1 MKIYRIHALICAGAQ
16 CLAAGGNGFKDAL
29 KDELKKYNLEEEVRV
44 VETGCMGAC
53 QLGPLLVV
61 YPEGIM
67 YTNVEAKDA
76 KEIVEEHFLKGRP
89 VKRLMWKKEGKEE
102 FPGLKDIPFFAKQT
116 KVVLR
121 NCGLINPEDINE
133 YIARDGYKALAKAVV
148 EMKPQ
153 EVIDV
158 VKESG
163 LRGRGGAGFPTG
175 LKWSFAAK
183 QDSEEKYMICNA
195 DEGDPGA
202 YMDRS
207 VLEGDPHSVIEG
219 MMIAGYA
226 IGANR
231 GYIYVRAEYPLAVK
245 RLKIAIQQAED
256 LGLLG
261 SNILDSGFDLDLVIK
276 MGAGA
281 FVCGEE
287 TALINSIEGKR
298 GMPSPKPPYPAVSG
312 LFGRPTV
319 INNVETLANIPAIIR
334 RGAEWFS
341 SIGTDGSKG
350 TKVFALS
357 GKITNTGL
365 VEVAMGTPLSDILF
379 KIGGGIPNGKN
390 FKAVQIGGPSG
401 GCIPTQHVDIR
412 IDYESLKEFGAMMG
426 SGGLVVMDE
435 DTCMVDVAKFFMDFI
450 QRESCGKC
458 IPCREGTKRMLE
470 ILEAITRGRRGET
483 GRQALERFKGI
494 VNMENLAEVIR
505 QTSLCGLGQTAP
517 NPVLSTLR
525 WFRDEYEAHIFD
537 RKCPAGVCKSLLEYS
552 IDADKCRGCT
562 LCAKKCPAGAIMGAR
577 KSPHYIIPDK
587 CIGCGTCVEVCP
599 FGAVSVQ

>member
-16 CLAAGGNGFKDAL
+16 CLAAGGNGFEDAL
-29 KDELKKYNLEEEVRV
+29 KNELKKHNIEEEVRV

-133 YIARDGYKALAKAVV
+133 YIARDGYKALAKAIV
-148 EMKPQ
+148 EMEPKD
-153 EVIDV
+153 VIDV

-175 LKWSFAAK
+175 LKWGFAAN

-231 GYIYVRAEYPLAVK
+231 GYIYVRAEYPLAVR
-245 RLKIAIQQAED
+245 RLETAIKQAKQT
-256 LGLLG
+256 GLLG
-261 SNILDSGFDLDLVIK
+261 KNILGTNFSFDIELR

-287 TALINSIEGKR
+287 TALISSIEGKR
-298 GMPSPKPPYPAVSG
+298 GEPRKKPPFPAISG
-312 LFGRPTV
+312 LFGKPTI
-319 INNVETLANIPAIIR
+319 INNVETLANLPVIVDK
-334 RGAEWFS
+334 GAKFFKQF
-341 SIGTDGSKG
+341 GTEKSPG
-350 TKVFALS
+350 TKVFALA
-357 GKITNTGL
+357 GKVNISGL
-365 VEVAMGTPLSDILF
+365 VEVPMGTSLRKIVFD
-379 KIGGGIPNGKN
+379 IGGGIPEGHT
-390 FKAVQIGGPSG
+390 FKGALTGGPSG
-401 GCIPTQHVDIR
+401 GVIPMEFIDTPM
-412 IDYESLKEFGAMMG
+412 DYESLPALGTIMG
-426 SGGLVVMDE
+426 SGGLIIMDE
-435 DTCMVDVAKFFMDFI
+435 TSCMVDVAKFFLKFTVD
-450 QRESCGKC
+450 ESCGKC
-458 IPCREGTKRMLE
+458 VPCREGTRQMLK
-470 ILEAITRGRRGET
+470 ILERITSGRGREEDIYRLEKIGELIKLT
-483 GRQALERFKGI
+483 A
-494 VNMENLAEVIR
+494 
-505 QTSLCGLGQTAP
+505 LCGLGQTAP
-517 NPVLSTLR
+517 NPVLSTIR
-525 WFRDEYEAHIFD
+525 YFKEEYLAHIVD
-537 RKCPAGVCKSLLEYS
+537 
-552 IDADKCRGCT
+552 
-562 LCAKKCPAGAIMGAR
+562 KKCPA
-577 KSPHYIIPDK
+577 K
-587 CIGCGTCVEVCP
+587 VCE
-599 FGAVSVQ
+599 FSALKGGRNKYEAKVTH